1 MPISPYTSW
10 QYIVRGMVV
19 VYEKACN
26 FRSNNVHDQL
36 NDRPDSGTFVYDSL
50 CSKVFRYMAAW

>member
-1 MPISPYTSW
+1 M
-10 QYIVRGMVV
+10 